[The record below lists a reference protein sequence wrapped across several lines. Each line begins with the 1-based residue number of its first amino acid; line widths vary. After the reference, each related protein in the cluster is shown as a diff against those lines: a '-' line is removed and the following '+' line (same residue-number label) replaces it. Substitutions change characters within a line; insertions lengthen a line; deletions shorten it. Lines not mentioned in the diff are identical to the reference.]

1 MKSLSVKKEIKKIF
15 SESSNTIESSAS
27 LSTDIENAVKIIT
40 SSFRKGKKLVILGNG
55 GSAADAQHIA
65 AEFIGRFQR
74 KRKSLPAIA
83 LTTDSSILTAI
94 GNDFSFDYVFSRQVE
109 GLVNSGDVVMG
120 ISTSGNSVNI
130 INALKLAKTK
140 NAKTVSMLGN
150 NGGKIKKFSD
160 IAIIV
165 NSSSTP
171 RIQEAHRTIYHI
183 ICELVEKNFFYEK
196 LNISSN

>member
-1 MKSLSVKKEIKKIF
+1 LKSLSVKKEIKKIF

-65 AEFIGRFQR
+65 AEFVGRFKR